1 MKKARPGLLNKF
13 ILANLGHC
21 PYCMSKAFQATFIAW
36 GVFFATLIL
45 GVPSSTVIW
54 TELAAMGLTGLWIA
68 HLIAFAFRASAAEY
82 HSEQSTS
89 ARRGFLLSFGRA
101 VAFAAVATA
110 TPAFAAPRGCPPEI
124 PIDCGKW
131 CCRSGCR
138 CGVEGYACICD

>member
-1 MKKARPGLLNKF
+1 MTTHNINLPIKPEEGSVKKARPGLLNKF

-21 PYCMSKAFQATFIAW
+21 PYCMSKAFQATLIAW

-89 ARRGFLLSFGRA
+89 ARRGFLLSFGSA

-110 TPAFAAPRGCPPEI
+110 TPAFAAQKYVRGKATI
-124 PIDCGKW
+124 KK
-131 CCRSGCR
+131 
-138 CGVEGYACICD
+138 